1 MLHSKNKIMVWKT
14 SALNGQ
20 VCGIGYI
27 TGQSTVPKFGK
38 QIDTIKFICNYFRE
52 LPALQKLNVM

>member
-20 VCGIGYI
+20 VCGIDYI

-38 QIDTIKFICNYFRE
+38 QIDTVIFSRTTCSSEIECH
-52 LPALQKLNVM
+52 VS

>member
-1 MLHSKNKIMVWKT
+1 MIWKT

-20 VCGIGYI
+20 VCGIDYI

-38 QIDTIKFICNYFRE
+38 QIDTVKFICNYFRE